1 VGSALIKIL
10 RKSQEPCMDDAVN
23 GVIFVPI
30 LAKNALIR
38 KKYDPGHAGELVS
51 SNRYFQTTAAITAPM
66 TGATINSQ
74 SCDSATP
81 PATTAGPRLRAG
93 FTEVPVMGIVTIW
106 IMASASPI
114 AIPAKPADAS
124 LLVAPKMTIRKIK
137 VITTSAI
144 NADAREYPPR

>member
-1 VGSALIKIL
+1 MMQA
-10 RKSQEPCMDDAVN
+10 N
-23 GVIFVPI
+23 GVILIQI
-30 LAKNALIR
+30 LVHNALIQ
-38 KKYDPGHAGELVS
+38 KKYDTGHAGELVS
-51 SNRYFQTTAAITAPM
+51 SNRYFQTTAAITAPIR
-66 TGATINSQ
+66 GATINSQ
-74 SCDSATP
+74 SCDSAIP

-106 IMASASPI
+106 IMASESPI
-114 AIPAKPADAS
+114 AIPAKPAGAL